1 MADAD
6 TTSLFDVHKPHQY
19 GRSQI
24 RTGFVVRD
32 DGPAA
37 VPRALVW
44 RCARGAERTLPWPG
58 ATPLKGGRGA
68 EPADVIS
75 RSRGS
80 AAGLGLA
87 FAAAGACADALA
99 GAPAFELVLAC
110 DLSPAF
116 AGFGGAGFAAGALED
131 GGLDCGRSTL
141 GGATAGSDGGARWIV
156 TARLLL
162 CRRYDRCRTPAA
174 AWYSAPRELA
184 RVRVMRV
191 RRARAGAH
199 DVTRRHPRRV
209 ARPAGRREEWRGGR
223 RAGG

>member
-1 MADAD
+1 MRRPHAPIGHTCHAHTLDIR
-6 TTSLFDVHKPHQY
+6 TTGSHTHTKLKPVCRQGNKWQMQTPRRSSTSKPHQY

-68 EPADVIS
+68 EPADVIR

-110 DLSPAF
+110 GLSPAF
-116 AGFGGAGFAAGALED
+116 AVFGGAGFAAGALED
-131 GGLDCGRSTL
+131 GGLDCGRSAL

-162 CRRYDRCRTPAA
+162 CRRYDRCRIPAA
-174 AWYSAPRELA
+174 AWYSAPHARLA
-184 RVRVMRV
+184 RVR
-191 RRARAGAH
+191 
-199 DVTRRHPRRV
+199 
-209 ARPAGRREEWRGGR
+209 
-223 RAGG
+223 